1 MNNFKKRK
9 LGGFDSIKGIGAIGI
24 GDIVGKGI
32 AGVFWIYVASV
43 LTPAEFGEISY
54 LLSIAATCSIFAAI
68 GAQNTITIFTAKK
81 IELVKTLSFISII
94 SSIFGA
100 AVLLLLFERLDIG
113 ILSIGFVLNNLV
125 IGNLLGRKKFS
136 TYSIL
141 QALQKTF
148 VIILGLLA
156 KKEFGLYSKYSIL
169 QKGLVAIL
177 GITTIYFFNYEGL
190 IFAVAFSY
198 LVFII
203 GAFRI
208 MKETKFNWGLLKLKW
223 RFITNNYLMRILGS
237 LGNQVDKILVMPL
250 LGAAILGNYSLGLQV
265 LVICNSISTII
276 FKFILPYDSTG
287 VSTQQVKKYLII
299 I

>member
-100 AVLLLLFERLDIG
+100 AVLLLLFERLNLDIF
-113 ILSIGFVLNNLV
+113 LF
-125 IGNLLGRKKFS
+125 
-136 TYSIL
+136 YH
-141 QALQKTF
+141 
-148 VIILGLLA
+148 
-156 KKEFGLYSKYSIL
+156 
-169 QKGLVAIL
+169 
-177 GITTIYFFNYEGL
+177 
-190 IFAVAFSY
+190 
-198 LVFII
+198 
-203 GAFRI
+203 
-208 MKETKFNWGLLKLKW
+208 
-223 RFITNNYLMRILGS
+223 
-237 LGNQVDKILVMPL
+237 
-250 LGAAILGNYSLGLQV
+250 
-265 LVICNSISTII
+265 
-276 FKFILPYDSTG
+276 
-287 VSTQQVKKYLII
+287 
-299 I
+299 